1 MFSDTLYFTKG
12 DTKKK
17 KNYTW
22 KIKQSSEAS
31 SWSFGGQKSPKMCVR
46 PLAARPFGPR
56 CAASLEK
63 PGSPPPVGLLW
74 FCQYFGPSRNY
85 FSKIGQLAWGS
96 KLAAAG
102 WRQRAPVGL
111 LCFIHSAAVA
121 VLAGLGSSGG
131 CCVRHIANILDHAE
145 ITSQKLG

>member
-1 MFSDTLYFTKG
+1 MNG
-12 DTKKK
+12 
-17 KNYTW
+17 
-22 KIKQSSEAS
+22 
-31 SWSFGGQKSPKMCVR
+31 

-63 PGSPPPVGLLW
+63 IVALSSQRRQLGCYGFANILDHAEITSQKLG
-74 FCQYFGPSRNY
+74 
-85 FSKIGQLAWGS
+85 KLAWGS

-102 WRQRAPVGL
+102 WRQQAPVGL

-131 CCVRHIANILDHAE
+131 CCVRHFANILDHAE